1 MITIECQIYP
11 MPTRIGLIAGRHD
24 LKANDGEPITDFIF
38 GKIDDVHDFK
48 RMENTAFEY
57 LIKAKA
63 TELELYVTG
72 LTPATTST
80 IKGLRVAIQ
89 KYGGLKTL
97 TLMHY
102 DRDKNSYN
110 AQDYNWLCE

>member
-1 MITIECQIYP
+1 

-80 IKGLRVAIQ
+80 ITNR
-89 KYGGLKTL
+89 
-97 TLMHY
+97 
-102 DRDKNSYN
+102 NSGKRHVGKFFLGW
-110 AQDYNWLCE
+110 QPQ